1 MASELNRLTLG
12 SRTLVA
18 VVFPKPIKAFRLI
31 QNYLRVFF
39 RGLVVN
45 LKDENMPVNRKVLEK
60 LPMSFTSFAVI
71 TGSVLL

>member
-1 MASELNRLTLG
+1 M
-12 SRTLVA
+12 
-18 VVFPKPIKAFRLI
+18 
-31 QNYLRVFF
+31 
-39 RGLVVN
+39 VN